1 MPQTPPSLLP
11 HPPDG
16 TGTAGLQVTTF
27 ADPSLVVEIHGEID
41 VFSVPGC
48 ETNSSG

>member
-1 MPQTPPSLLP
+1 MPHTPPSLQP

-16 TGTAGLQVTTF
+16 TGTAGLQVTTC